1 MAHSFN
7 IVTKEVQVGDA
18 TIQFETGRMAKQ
30 AGGSVLITM
39 GETVLLVVATSAKD
53 ARPGQSF
60 FPLTCDY
67 VEKSYAAGNI
77 PGNYFR
83 REGRQNEFEVL
94 ASRLMDRPIRPLFP
108 KGFMCETQ
116 VIATVLS
123 HDQKHDSQVLALI
136 GSSAALSLSDIPFHG
151 PTAAVRVIR
160 HNGELVANPT
170 LDLIPEGDLDILVA
184 VSPDGICMVEG
195 GAGFVGED
203 VILDALM
210 LAQTTCEPIIQT
222 IKELAEAAG
231 KPKREVEPPTVDEG
245 LKARVNELAAEEL
258 GVALTV
264 PEKLPRY
271 AALDVAKANLK
282 AQFSAEELEEKG
294 GEISEHFSGLKASIV
309 RGRILND
316 GVRIDKRGIKD
327 IRAISTETT
336 VLPRTHGSALFTR
349 GETQALATVTLG
361 TGRDPQ
367 RIETLMGE
375 VNKSFMLHYNFPPF
389 SVGETKFLRGPG
401 RREIG
406 HGTLAQRGITPL
418 LPSDESFPYAI
429 RIVSEVLESNG
440 SSSMATVCAGSM
452 ALMDAGVPISGPV
465 AGIAMGL
472 IKEGDDIAILSDILG
487 DEDHLGDLDFK
498 VVGNRDGISAIQM
511 DMKITGLTRD
521 VLAQALE
528 QAREGRLHILDEM
541 GKTIEESRLDLSTHA
556 PRIFTISINPEKI
569 RDLIGPGGK
578 HIRSIQAD
586 TGATIDVND
595 EGRVNVAASDGEVA
609 KQAIELVRRFTEEPE
624 LNKRYLGVVSRIA
637 DFGAFVEILPGT
649 DGLVHISELAEDR
662 IDRVEDVCAHGDE
675 ILVKCIGIDRQGKV
689 RLSRRAVLIEEA
701 GGTYEAPSRERPSGG
716 GDRDRGGGGGDRG
729 GRDRGRRFDN

>member
-1 MAHSFN
+1 MAHLFN

-30 AGGSVLITM
+30 AGGSVLVTM

-67 VEKSYAAGNI
+67 VEKAYAAGNI

-123 HDQKHDSQVLALI
+123 HDQQHDSQVMALI

-203 VILDALM
+203 VVLDALM

-231 KPKREVEPPTVDEG
+231 KPKREVETPTVDEG

-264 PEKLPRY
+264 PEKLARY
-271 AALDVAKANLK
+271 AAIDVAKANLK
-282 AQFSAEELEEKG
+282 AQFTAEELEEKG

-316 GVRIDKRGIKD
+316 GVRIDKRGITD

-375 VNKSFMLHYNFPPF
+375 INKSFMLHYNFPPF

-418 LPSDESFPYAI
+418 LPSEESFPYAI

>member
-1 MAHSFN
+1 
-7 IVTKEVQVGDA
+7 
-18 TIQFETGRMAKQ
+18 
-30 AGGSVLITM
+30 
-39 GETVLLVVATSAKD
+39 
-53 ARPGQSF
+53 
-60 FPLTCDY
+60 
-67 VEKSYAAGNI
+67 
-77 PGNYFR
+77 
-83 REGRQNEFEVL
+83 
-94 ASRLMDRPIRPLFP
+94 
-108 KGFMCETQ
+108 
-116 VIATVLS
+116 
-123 HDQKHDSQVLALI
+123 
-136 GSSAALSLSDIPFHG
+136 
-151 PTAAVRVIR
+151 
-160 HNGELVANPT
+160 
-170 LDLIPEGDLDILVA
+170 
-184 VSPDGICMVEG
+184 
-195 GAGFVGED
+195 
-203 VILDALM
+203 
-210 LAQTTCEPIIQT
+210 
-222 IKELAEAAG
+222 
-231 KPKREVEPPTVDEG
+231 
-245 LKARVNELAAEEL
+245 
-258 GVALTV
+258 
-264 PEKLPRY
+264 
-271 AALDVAKANLK
+271 
-282 AQFSAEELEEKG
+282 
-294 GEISEHFSGLKASIV
+294 
-309 RGRILND
+309 
-316 GVRIDKRGIKD
+316 
-327 IRAISTETT
+327 

-375 VNKSFMLHYNFPPF
+375 INKSFMLHYNFPPF

-418 LPSDESFPYAI
+418 LPSEESFPYAI